1 MKKFLKYLAQYLL
14 FPFSFLVPRS
24 RKKIAFGSF
33 RGGFD
38 GNAKYLFIEMSNQGA
53 DVVWLS
59 QNRETVRLIRSLGLN
74 ARCVLSLKG
83 AWRALRSKYWIIN
96 AYTSDIL
103 WAFSG
108 GATVLNLWHG
118 VGIKR
123 AEYNVK
129 AGPLY
134 DRYIRKTFK
143 EAFYH
148 PEAYRK
154 PDYLVTASDFQTE
167 FFRKTFRIPESSCIK
182 CGYPRSR
189 ILVCSDEERE
199 AHIKAY
205 EPASTAELI
214 GKIKGYS
221 QTWIYMPT
229 WRDSQRDIFAQKMDL
244 GKLNEALAS
253 RNELLLLK
261 PHPNT
266 IVGDL
271 GAYPNIVLMD
281 PSADVYPVL
290 PFTDVLVTDYSSVL
304 YDYLLMDGKKVVLYL
319 YDFKDYV
326 KDRDFAYPFDENVTG
341 QRAFNFEELL
351 SIVGNGAKALDEDER
366 KALILKFWG
375 PKPVHYDFSNYL
387 HL

>member
-1 MKKFLKYLAQYLL
+1 M
-14 FPFSFLVPRS
+14 
-24 RKKIAFGSF
+24 
-33 RGGFD
+33 
-38 GNAKYLFIEMSNQGA
+38 
-53 DVVWLS
+53 
-59 QNRETVRLIRSLGLN
+59 
-74 ARCVLSLKG
+74 
-83 AWRALRSKYWIIN
+83 
-96 AYTSDIL
+96 
-103 WAFSG
+103 
-108 GATVLNLWHG
+108 LNLWHG

-167 FFRKTFRIPESSCIK
+167 FFCKTFRIPESSCIK

-189 ILVCSDEERE
+189 ILVCSDDERE

-244 GKLNEALAS
+244 GKLNEALAA

-290 PFTDVLVTDYSSVL
+290 PYTDILVTDYSSVL
-304 YDYLLMDGKKVVLYL
+304 YDYMLMDGKKVVLYL

-351 SIVGNGAKALDEDER
+351 SIVGTGAKALDEEER

>member
-1 MKKFLKYLAQYLL
+1 MKKFLKYLAQYLV

-24 RKKIAFGSF
+24 RNKISFGSF

-59 QNRETVRLIRSLGLN
+59 QDRKTVQLIRSLGLN
-74 ARCVLSLKG
+74 AQCVLSLKG

-108 GATVLNLWHG
+108 GVTTINLWHG

-167 FFRKTFRIPESSCIK
+167 FFCKTFRIPESSCIK

-189 ILVCSDEERE
+189 ILVCNEKERL

-214 GKIKGYS
+214 SKIKGFS

-229 WRDSQRDIFAQKMDL
+229 WRDSQRDIFAQNMDL
-244 GKLNEALAS
+244 GKLNEALAEK
-253 RNELLLLK
+253 NELLLLK

-266 IVGDL
+266 IVRDL
-271 GAYPNIVLMD
+271 GAYPNIMLLD
-281 PSADVYPVL
+281 PSADVYPIL
-290 PFTDVLVTDYSSVL
+290 PYTDVLVTDYSSVL

-319 YDFKDYV
+319 YDVKDYV

-341 QRAFNFEELL
+341 QKALDFEELL
-351 SIVGNGAKALDEDER
+351 AAVKEGPKPVDPQER

-375 PKPVHYDFSNYL
+375 PKPVDYDFSNYL

>member
-1 MKKFLKYLAQYLL
+1 MKKFLKYLAQYLV

-24 RKKIAFGSF
+24 RKKISFGSF

-53 DVVWLS
+53 DVIWLS
-59 QNRETVRLIRSLGLN
+59 QDKKTVQLIRSLGLK
-74 ARCVLSLKG
+74 AQCVLSLKG

-108 GATVLNLWHG
+108 GVTAINLWHG

-167 FFRKTFRIPESSCIK
+167 FFCKTFRITESSCIK

-189 ILVCSDEERE
+189 ILVCNEKERL

-214 GKIKGYS
+214 SKIKGFS

-229 WRDSQRDIFAQKMDL
+229 WRDSQRDIFAQNMDL
-244 GKLNEALAS
+244 GKLNEAFAEK
-253 RNELLLLK
+253 NELLLLK

-266 IVGDL
+266 IVRDL
-271 GAYPNIVLMD
+271 GAYPNIMLLD
-281 PSADVYPVL
+281 PSADVYPIL
-290 PFTDVLVTDYSSVL
+290 PYTDVLVTDYSSVL

-319 YDFKDYV
+319 YDVKDYV

-341 QRAFNFEELL
+341 QKALNFEELL
-351 SIVGNGAKALDEDER
+351 AAVKEGPKPVDPQER

-375 PKPVHYDFSNYL
+375 PKPVDYDFSNYL

>member
-1 MKKFLKYLAQYLL
+1 MKKFLKYLAQYLV

-24 RKKIAFGSF
+24 RKKISFGSF

-59 QNRETVRLIRSLGLN
+59 QDKKTVQLIRSLGLK
-74 ARCVLSLKG
+74 AQCVLSLKG

-108 GATVLNLWHG
+108 GVTAINLWHG

-167 FFRKTFRIPESSCIK
+167 FFCKTFRIPESSCIK

-189 ILVCSDEERE
+189 ILVCSEKERL

-214 GKIKGYS
+214 SKIKGFS

-229 WRDSQRDIFAQKMDL
+229 WRDSQRDIFAQNMDL
-244 GKLNEALAS
+244 GKLNEALAEK
-253 RNELLLLK
+253 NELLLLK

-266 IVGDL
+266 IVRDL
-271 GAYPNIVLMD
+271 GAYPNIMLLD
-281 PSADVYPVL
+281 PSSDVYPIL
-290 PFTDVLVTDYSSVL
+290 PYTDVLVTDYSSVL

-319 YDFKDYV
+319 YDVKDYV

-341 QRAFNFEELL
+341 QKALNFEELL
-351 SIVGNGAKALDEDER
+351 AAVKEGPKPVDPQER

-375 PKPVHYDFSNYL
+375 PKPVDYDFSNYL

>member
-1 MKKFLKYLAQYLL
+1 MKKFLKYLAQYLV

-24 RKKIAFGSF
+24 RKKISFGSF

-59 QNRETVRLIRSLGLN
+59 QDKKTVQLIRSLGLK
-74 ARCVLSLKG
+74 AQCVLSLKG

-108 GATVLNLWHG
+108 GVTVINLWHG

-167 FFRKTFRIPESSCIK
+167 FFCKTFRIPESSCIK

-189 ILVCSDEERE
+189 ILVCNEKERL

-214 GKIKGYS
+214 SKIKGFS

-229 WRDSQRDIFAQKMDL
+229 WRDSQRDIFAQNMDL
-244 GKLNEALAS
+244 GKLNEALAEK
-253 RNELLLLK
+253 NELLLLK

-266 IVGDL
+266 IVRDL
-271 GAYPNIVLMD
+271 GAYPNIMLLD
-281 PSADVYPVL
+281 PSADVYPIL
-290 PFTDVLVTDYSSVL
+290 PYTDVLVTDYSSVL

-319 YDFKDYV
+319 YDVKDYV

-341 QRAFNFEELL
+341 QKVLNFEELL
-351 SIVGNGAKALDEDER
+351 AAVKEGPKPVDPQER

-375 PKPVHYDFSNYL
+375 PKPVDYDFSNYL